1 MGSRSVDC
9 LYKQGYWNLKTR
21 YFFHVS
27 DGIRPII
34 DDQGTLISGPDGAI
48 SQASVIAAELAQ
60 NGRCYQGYI
69 ICVVDDQGKEIGEVP
84 VLSNSIAGDELLTQ
98 REKSVLARVVQG
110 SSSKEI
116 AQSLKISS
124 RTVEFHRANIMQK
137 LGARNVAELI
147 RIALR

>member
-1 MGSRSVDC
+1 
-9 LYKQGYWNLKTR
+9 LKTR

-34 DDQGTLISGPDGAI
+34 DDQGTLIFGPDAAI
-48 SQASVIAAELAQ
+48 LQASIIAAELAQ

-84 VLSNSIAGDELLTQ
+84 VLSNSVAGDELLTQ

-110 SSSKEI
+110 ASSKEI